1 MPIYDDFAS
10 PQCANQPYQSQ
21 GRDAGWIL
29 CNFFI
34 PPLCR
39 DGEKTYLHEYEL
51 GRARDAPEES
61 AEYGPYL
68 VSDFDGRNHY
78 ERQLSQK
85 WRWLRKIQKVD
96 VREREQRWYRFRACG
111 RSGQ

>member
-10 PQCANQPYQSQ
+10 PQCADQPYQSQ

-29 CNFFI
+29 
-34 PPLCR
+34 
-39 DGEKTYLHEYEL
+39 HEYEL
-51 GRARDAPEES
+51 GRVRDAPEES

-96 VREREQRWYRFRACG
+96 VREREQRWYRVRALI
-111 RSGQ
+111 SNQKSLKL